1 MSLRW
6 CDIGVNLGSDR
17 FAADRDA
24 VVSRAAAAGVD
35 WLILTGTS
43 VAASHEAAALARHYP
58 GCSFTA
64 GIHPHD
70 AGRASDDWQAQLKLL
85 LADPQAVAVGECGL
99 DFDRDFSPRPQQLA
113 VFEAQLALAAE
124 LGKPLFL
131 HERAAAE
138 AQLALLRQWRP
149 RLKGGVQHCFT
160 GDRAALRGY
169 LDLDLYIG
177 ITGWICDERR
187 GLELRELVRYVPA
200 ERLLLETDAPWL
212 LPRDLR
218 PKPRDGRNEPA
229 LLAHIATVVAELR
242 GESLAQLARQCW
254 RNSEALFG
262 VRL

>member
-1 MSLRW
+1 MIRRW

-17 FAADRDA
+17 FAHDRDA
-24 VVSRAAAAGVD
+24 VVSRAAEAGVD

-70 AGRASDDWQAQLKLL
+70 ASRASDDWQAQLRQL
-85 LADPQAVAVGECGL
+85 LAQPQAVAVGECGL

-149 RLKGGVQHCFT
+149 QLAGGVQHCFT
-160 GDRAALRGY
+160 GDLATLRGY

-187 GLELRELVRYVPA
+187 GLGLRELVRYIPA

-229 LLAHIATVVAELR
+229 LLPHIAAVVAELR
-242 GESLAQLARQCW
+242 GESLAQLAAQCW
-254 RNSEALFG
+254 ANSQALFG